1 MSRVAAREKDRFAA
15 HRERRRA
22 AGRTFLHTDLPNE
35 LVNAIDQLKAER
47 GASSRALIIE
57 EAVRFYIEQT
67 QRA

>member
-1 MSRVAAREKDRFAA
+1 MKDRFAA

-22 AGRTFLHTDLPNE
+22 AGRSFLNIDLPNE
-35 LVNAIDQLKAER
+35 LVSSIDKLKAER

-57 EAVRFYIEQT
+57 EAVRFYIEQ